1 MLLPFSMI
9 RLDVDI
15 ELLELNWVP
24 ISNHTG
30 FENEL
35 QYQICCLDVD
45 EITSRNP
52 EQRQIPIHVWVRIS
66 SN

>member
-30 FENEL
+30 FENE
-35 QYQICCLDVD
+35 
-45 EITSRNP
+45 
-52 EQRQIPIHVWVRIS
+52 
-66 SN
+66 